1 MNFAELVGTVVHDLK
16 NQLQSLLD
24 YEHEALSQIPSQYHV
39 HIFPILQ
46 RTLRLKNDT
55 MKMVSLFRMEQK
67 QNLIS
72 DDAWPLDTA
81 NGAIEVTQIQFPN
94 LNIENHIA
102 ADSQGFY
109 NDNLVMLALVTLI
122 TNSAQ
127 AGSTKIVLTAQDQ
140 DGLML
145 KIEDNGHGF
154 PESILKGEKATTKA
168 EGSGLGL
175 HFVRLIA
182 EHHQQGNKKGHIEL
196 GNLTQNAGA
205 FVCLYLP

>member
-24 YEHEALSQIPSQYHV
+24 YEHEALSHIPSQYHV
-39 HIFPILQ
+39 HILPILQ

-55 MKMVSLFRMEQK
+55 MQMVSLFRMEQK
-67 QNLIS
+67 QNFIS

-81 NGAIEVTQIQFPN
+81 NEAIEVMQIQFPN
-94 LNIENHIA
+94 LKIENQIA
-102 ADSQGFY
+102 ADAQGFY

-127 AGSTKIVLTAQDQ
+127 AGATKILLTAQEQ

-145 KIEDNGHGF
+145 QLEDNGHGF
-154 PESILKGEKATTKA
+154 PESILSGEKTTTKA

-175 HFVRLIA
+175 YFVRLIA

-196 GNLTQNAGA
+196 GNLAQNAGA
-205 FVCLYLP
+205 FVLLYLP